1 MAIMIISGDSI
12 FVHLN
17 TLFVSNLREMN
28 SLFFFLG
35 HKSTR
40 SEMGKCFI
48 SSALILARGSSG
60 LLFMLVKELRRILEQ
75 LCARVWEPL
84 HYLRWK
90 QTREA
95 PFDPWV
101 PMTFGFSLGGSG
113 PSLQRV
119 RPAATCLLSF
129 PRHAWESGSCP
140 DLQPTIFPSQDVP
153 TCRSVFFQVEGIQA
167 ASSRRNGNK
176 VQFLGILH
184 CPPPRH
190 PSLPLHV
197 HCFPDLRFS
206 LICCYKKKRGGSKNL
221 ILVKSSPAAFWRKIR
236 EDGSQP
242 NEFLMEDSQAP
253 ASREGGD
260 AVDGPSKPQ
269 TSVILDPQS
278 QQKEVS
284 KAIPVQPAA
293 LQISPG
299 RKSFPPGSTF

>member
-1 MAIMIISGDSI
+1 
-12 FVHLN
+12 
-17 TLFVSNLREMN
+17 
-28 SLFFFLG
+28 
-35 HKSTR
+35 
-40 SEMGKCFI
+40 MGQCFI

-60 LLFMLVKELRRILEQ
+60 LLFMLVKELRILEQ

-176 VQFLGILH
+176 AQFLGILH

-197 HCFPDLRFS
+197 HCFPDLRLS
-206 LICCYKKKRGGSKNL
+206 LICCYKNKGGG
-221 ILVKSSPAAFWRKIR
+221 V
-236 EDGSQP
+236 
-242 NEFLMEDSQAP
+242 
-253 ASREGGD
+253 
-260 AVDGPSKPQ
+260 
-269 TSVILDPQS
+269 
-278 QQKEVS
+278 
-284 KAIPVQPAA
+284 
-293 LQISPG
+293 
-299 RKSFPPGSTF
+299 